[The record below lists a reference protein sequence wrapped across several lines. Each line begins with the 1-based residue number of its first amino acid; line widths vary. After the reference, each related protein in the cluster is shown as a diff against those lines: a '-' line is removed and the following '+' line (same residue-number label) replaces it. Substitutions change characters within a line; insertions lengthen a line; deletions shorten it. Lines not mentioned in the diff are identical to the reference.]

1 MAVMADADR
10 VETWKRYMTDIGNDR
25 EVFGTL
31 TKADIRAAVDA
42 LDTFFSDNAATIN
55 NALPTAA
62 KNNLTQAQKARLLT
76 YVISQRY
83 LKGT

>member
-10 VETWKRYMTDIGNDR
+10 IETWKRYMHDVSHSA
-25 EVFGTL
+25 EVFGAL

-42 LDTFFSDNAATIN
+42 LDTFLSDNATAIN